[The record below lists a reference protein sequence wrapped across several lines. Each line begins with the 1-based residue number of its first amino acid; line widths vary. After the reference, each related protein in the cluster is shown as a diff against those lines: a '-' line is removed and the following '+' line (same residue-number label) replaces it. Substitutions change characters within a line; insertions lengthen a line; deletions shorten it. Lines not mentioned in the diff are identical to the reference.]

1 MNETVKMTD
10 TEGSIHTISFGTSPR
25 PTELIRLTNIEE
37 NDENNCAD
45 AFKKDSGFYLVGVLA
60 GTCCTVLIII
70 YILGSTFT

>member
-1 MNETVKMTD
+1 MRD
-10 TEGSIHTISFGTSPR
+10 TISSLKSISLGTSPR

-45 AFKKDSGFYLVGVLA
+45 AFKKNSGFYLVGVLA